1 MQYFF
6 SEKATCRLTNTALS
20 KNLYEGSCKVTE
32 SKSGSE
38 TIFSVRMGATE
49 PLMFAGIRGEKSW
62 MTGPDDV
69 VFSDL
74 PNGGIFKW
82 QTFALVV
89 AE

>member
-1 MQYFF
+1 
-6 SEKATCRLTNTALS
+6 
-20 KNLYEGSCKVTE
+20 
-32 SKSGSE
+32 
-38 TIFSVRMGATE
+38 MGATE